1 MKSPFGESMRKKI
14 DLDSIPELGLES
26 SKGFPV
32 IKQNQNS
39 TFMSGQKSP
48 RATSQDLDIGND
60 VASV

>member
-48 RATSQDLDIGND
+48 RATS
-60 VASV
+60 